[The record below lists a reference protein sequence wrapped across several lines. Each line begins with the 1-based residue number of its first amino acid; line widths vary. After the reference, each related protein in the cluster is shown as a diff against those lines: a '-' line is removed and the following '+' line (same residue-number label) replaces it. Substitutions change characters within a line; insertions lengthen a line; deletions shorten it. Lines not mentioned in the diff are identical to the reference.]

1 MANQAQM
8 AVQANRD
15 SAAAIKGTIKVGQWG
30 GKRGVKWDFPP
41 PSENSSIIEIN
52 IGYGAEVVNSLSFKS
67 IVHPT
72 GKTVSSPTYGG
83 EGDEE
88 DQISID
94 GKNEYLTSITATIT
108 NYKGHVVVQS
118 LTFNTST
125 NTEYGPY
132 GPTTGTAITV
142 PIENGKITGFFGRA
156 TGGQHINA
164 IGYYVK
170 PHPK

>member
-1 MANQAQM
+1 MANQA
-8 AVQANRD
+8 ALA
-15 SAAAIKGTIKVGQWG
+15 KGTITIGQWG
-30 GKRGVKWDFPP
+30 GERELKWNFPP

-52 IGYGAEVVNSLSFKS
+52 IGYGEVVNSLSFKS

-72 GKTVSSPTYGG
+72 GKIVPSPKYGG

-94 GKNEYLTSITATIT
+94 GKQEYLTSITATT
-108 NYKGHVVVQS
+108 KNYKGHVVVES

-125 NTEYGPY
+125 NTKYGPY
-132 GPTTGTAITV
+132 GPTTGTAIIV
-142 PIENGKITGFFGRA
+142 PIENGEITGFFGRA

-164 IGYYVK
+164 IGYYAK
-170 PHPK
+170 HHPK